1 MQLYENLFKLLLVA
15 ETLHA
20 YNRFIEGLSHGILL
34 FVKIGIRMN
43 YYWSVLLEQC
53 SCMTDINVPED
64 QLAGFEIIRNVVE
77 SFITSFGD
85 VEKYDPQL
93 QAASFETVKLM
104 PYKGYT
110 MALYLR
116 SDKLTVCVCVL
127 VCVCVRVCA
136 CVCVCL
142 SVYVCVCLCVW
153 VFVYVC
159 MCVCIV
165 V

>member
-1 MQLYENLFKLLLVA
+1 MH
-15 ETLHA
+15 T
-20 YNRFIEGLSHGILL
+20 IEELSQVILL

-77 SFITSFGD
+77 SFITSVGD

-116 SDKLTVCVCVL
+116 SDKLTVRMCVYVCM
-127 VCVCVRVCA
+127 CVCVRVCA
-136 CVCVCL
+136 CVHAC
-142 SVYVCVCLCVW
+142 SVP
-153 VFVYVC
+153 
-159 MCVCIV
+159 I
-165 V
+165 